1 MCLLCGSQLWSSPQ
15 VKVGGFKAIRAGL
28 QADTYIEAHGI
39 DKQKLGYG
47 ELHVAGSDADMVSRS
62 DGRFEVD

>member
-1 MCLLCGSQLWSSPQ
+1 M
-15 VKVGGFKAIRAGL
+15 GGFKAIRAGL